1 MHQPSTVDVARNR
14 LAPVQTVSQFG
25 ERWVFGD
32 FLGLGARRWDL
43 IKHHGDYRSRHAA
56 REWPE
61 NL

>member
-43 IKHHGDYRSRHAA
+43 IKHHD
-56 REWPE
+56 